1 MVLSRIKNYVN
12 GTKSAQ
18 AADKTP
24 SLENASSKSVTEK
37 TNNPDSNRSAN
48 SEMLK
53 AVPRPE
59 AKSVKQLSHF
69 NRIDSPESVDSST
82 IIDKT
87 GAKKILSR
95 FSIGDSNP
103 AFSCNDG
110 NHLAIFCGES
120 DVAQRNGLRSI
131 FGGFFGLKNLFTGFN
146 PRVALN
152 YISNDGIYD
161 LVDQNETKMDK
172 SQLKKGVQSGEF
184 KLVYIYQSGDGKTK
198 ASDQKFDREPLAIVV
213 LHDYD
218 KMLEQVGEKFS
229 SRFPNKEIQEK
240 FQAQMN
246 KLKNKDG
253 LKNIY
258 ACETILFNPKKKE
271 EFNDQ
276 KASGIC
282 KNVTECMPPKT
293 TLVFPRSIV
302 GEVEAQSKNKRY
314 TEIDWRHLENKNGKW
329 DFKQKPITIVRD
341 IDHGSDP
348 IPEEFLTVNQFH
360 NMSKVKDPSAM
371 DPETISK
378 IVEAQE
384 FNKTTLA
391 DYDGSVTGKN
401 PEETK
406 TN

>member
-1 MVLSRIKNYVN
+1 MVISKLKQFVN
-12 GTKSAQ
+12 GTSA
-18 AADKTP
+18 AKEADTSKAIEENPSNTP
-24 SLENASSKSVTEK
+24 SETADNKEAT
-37 TNNPDSNRSAN
+37 RSAN
-48 SEMLK
+48 ADMLK
-53 AVPRPE
+53 PPPRPE

-95 FSIGDSNP
+95 FSIGNNNP

-131 FGGFFGLKNLFTGFN
+131 FGGWFGLRKLFTGFN

-213 LHDYD
+213 LHDYNR
-218 KMLEQVGEKFS
+218 MLEQVGETFS
-229 SRFPNKEIQEK
+229 SRFPSKEIQEK
-240 FQAQMN
+240 FQAEMN

-282 KNVTECMPPKT
+282 KNVAECMPPKT
-293 TLVFPRSIV
+293 TLVFPRSII
-302 GEVEAQSKNKRY
+302 GEAEAQSKNRRY
-314 TEIDWRHLENKNGKW
+314 TEIDWRHLEDKNGKW

-348 IPEEFLTVNQFH
+348 IPQEFLTVNQFH
-360 NMSKVKDPSAM
+360 NMSKVKNPGAM

-384 FNKTTLA
+384 FNKTALA

-401 PEETK
+401 AEEQK
-406 TN
+406 AN